1 MTLERLLKIYGGI
14 QPSMLPESI
23 HFVWSP
29 DPIKVE
35 FEGET
40 LLFEW
45 QKREPRDAFT
55 KYKLF
60 LYEGEKNVD
69 NLRITAYYSTED
81 DKLRYIDREIWGSVM
96 NEQGESK

>member
-14 QPSMLPESI
+14 EPSMLPESV
-23 HFVWSP
+23 HYNWPPNPV
-29 DPIKVE
+29 KVE

-45 QKREPRDAFT
+45 QEREPGDAFT

-60 LYEGEKNVD
+60 LCANNASE

-81 DKLRYIDREIWGSVM
+81 DKLCYLERELWGAAQPE
-96 NEQGESK
+96 NQTE